1 MSETREDI
9 APQSR
14 EIYRLLYGRGKFVP
28 PTIQTSI
35 DFATLQSQIFVSL
48 HPITL
53 KLGSS
58 SDFKALF
65 PMVSIDFR

>member
-14 EIYRLLYGRGKFVP
+14 EILQTFVWP
-28 PTIQTSI
+28 GQVCAPIQTSI

-53 KLGSS
+53 KLGNS